1 MKLNAENQIWD
12 PETAYR
18 ESRAGNLRLL
28 IAILVI
34 IVVGAAWISGIL
46 AHQKRTGE
54 VALNAS
60 MTFEEADKL
69 LRDSGYNP
77 MGLSY
82 RKTTRRITKGFSAWT
97 MSLRKTES
105 IPWPIRARSSGN

>member
-1 MKLNAENQIWD
+1 MKLKTENQIWD

-34 IVVGAAWISGIL
+34 IAIGAVWISGIL
-46 AHQKRTGE
+46 THQKRTGE

-60 MTFEEADKL
+60 MTFA
-69 LRDSGYNP
+69 R
-77 MGLSY
+77 
-82 RKTTRRITKGFSAWT
+82 TFVV
-97 MSLRKTES
+97 SLENSTVFRT
-105 IPWPIRARSSGN
+105 SSCL